1 MITDSWAQQ
10 SASVGLWVA
19 GATLSALRWVMISLS
34 VSPRPSD
41 PPPTQIP
48 ETLPDVAD
56 STYAPTGSSRPS
68 HTGPSSHEP
77 PARSDSG
84 MGSKGACQRFLWDR
98 PFVCAGEFVF
108 VFVFSFG
115 RLVIRICV
123 TSNSIPF
130 PLASV
135 VCYVWIYRRTCCI
148 RNCYL

>member
-56 STYAPTGSSRPS
+56 STYAPTGSSRLS

-84 MGSKGACQRFLWDR
+84 MGSKGACQRAFCGIDHLCVREKLFSFLLFIR
-98 PFVCAGEFVF
+98 PFSYSHSCYIEFHPISVG
-108 VFVFSFG
+108 FG
-115 RLVIRICV
+115 GVLCLNL
-123 TSNSIPF
+123 SPNM
-130 PLASV
+130 L
-135 VCYVWIYRRTCCI
+135 
-148 RNCYL
+148 